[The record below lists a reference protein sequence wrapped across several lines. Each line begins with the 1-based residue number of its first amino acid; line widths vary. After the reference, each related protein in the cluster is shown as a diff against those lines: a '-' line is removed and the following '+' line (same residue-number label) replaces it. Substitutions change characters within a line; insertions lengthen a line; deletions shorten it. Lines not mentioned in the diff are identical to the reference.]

1 MWSLEDVS
9 ERQVVKCPCLAA
21 SYCRL
26 SELVDCGQLNPTELL
41 RCSYLNLAI
50 PTRMTMQK
58 TVTVSGHCGQCHELY
73 LATACPSA
81 CNSRSFRFDP
91 STVWSVRAL
100 WGEVD
105 PLCIKWYCLED
116 LGLAKDHVRMLGLR
130 LSVPM
135 ALGRKRWHHTFPQKF
150 TKTGLRDCHS
160 PGFRRPAQAFASSSV
175 IKAEWGWSVPKR
187 LSNLHFKSV

>member
-91 STVWSVRAL
+91 STVR
-100 WGEVD
+100 
-105 PLCIKWYCLED
+105 
-116 LGLAKDHVRMLGLR
+116 
-130 LSVPM
+130 
-135 ALGRKRWHHTFPQKF
+135 
-150 TKTGLRDCHS
+150 
-160 PGFRRPAQAFASSSV
+160 SV
-175 IKAEWGWSVPKR
+175 ISTSIVGKSIRA
-187 LSNLHFKSV
+187 SNGAWKILALQKIMYVCLVSGFQYFQFQWHLGGNVGTTHSLHSLRNSQKPA